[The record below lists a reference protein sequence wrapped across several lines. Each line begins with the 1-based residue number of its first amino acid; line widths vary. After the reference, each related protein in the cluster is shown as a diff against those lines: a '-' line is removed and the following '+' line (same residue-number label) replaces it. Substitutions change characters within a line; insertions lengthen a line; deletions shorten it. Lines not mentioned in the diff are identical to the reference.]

1 MRAVLLTATA
11 FITFAA
17 TLTFETRDANALVCA
32 RGVRGAGCAAVRGPV
47 VRAPVARAVVVTP
60 TVVTPVV
67 VVAPVARCRTVIV
80 RGVAVRKCV

>member
-60 TVVTPVV
+60 TVVAPV